1 MRVASKFSDYYD
13 SGMAMGQD
21 QSLIYNRYH
30 IVEKLDPY
38 PFSMIN
44 TYGLYPLSIVPYT
57 IGFCGK
63 LYRLLELNNSN
74 SGSQKEIRSARKIA
88 YSLEDVDNYIL
99 QNYPKEYERYSS
111 SRVWTRTARFLDY
124 KRGMFEN
131 YFNALRQNVYS
142 SPTKEHNKEW
152 VSSLFKHSSPIF
164 LAETD
169 PRKETG
175 KITYNAELKPFE
187 FYRVF
192 DSYTAYQEVA
202 MWLSNQAV
210 PIKPIPK
217 ISDKIMIEIKGFDKF
232 SFRKAPSKNR
242 RTI

>member
-1 MRVASKFSDYYD
+1 MRVASRFSDYYD
-13 SGMAMGQD
+13 AGMAMGQD
-21 QSLIYNRYH
+21 QSLIYNRYP
-30 IVEKLDPY
+30 IVENLDPY
-38 PFSMIN
+38 PFSTIGN
-44 TYGLYPLSIVPYT
+44 YVYPLSIISYT

-63 LYRLLELNNSN
+63 LYRLLEFNNSN

-88 YSLEDVDNYIL
+88 YSLKDADNYIL
-99 QNYPKEYERYSS
+99 KHYPKEYKEYSS
-111 SRVWTRTARFLDY
+111 NEWMRKAGFLHR
-124 KRGMFEN
+124 KRSHIEN
-131 YFNALRQNVYS
+131 YFNGFRQNIWGE
-142 SPTKEHNKEW
+142 PTKEHNKEW

-169 PRKETG
+169 LRKNTG

-192 DSYTAYQEVA
+192 DSHSAYQEVA

-232 SFRKAPSKNR
+232 SFRKAPSKK
-242 RTI
+242 